1 MKKFLE
7 KLLRTKQEQHKNLTA
22 AIIKAESEEERA
34 QIGATLEALAA
45 EIDELKEK
53 IAEVDEPAGAGEG
66 EGEGRNNGEGAQGA
80 NAGAGEGR
88 GVNVVATMQPRGAA
102 AQGAQNVDPRD
113 TQEYRNAFME
123 YMCRGVQIP
132 AELRATTT
140 TADGSAAIPTTLLN
154 EIVKELKGY
163 GEIYNKVR
171 KLNIL
176 GGVKVPILSL
186 MPTATWIGES
196 AASADNKIA
205 ANDAVSFNYYG
216 VECKI
221 SQTVLVNV
229 TTFAAF
235 QALFAPLAA
244 EAVIKA
250 LEIAFVAGDGNNK
263 PLGITADTRVPEK
276 NVISLTAAEFASW
289 GGWKKK
295 VFAKMPKAYRNGE
308 FVMAQGTFDGYIDG
322 MEDKNGQP
330 IGRVNYG
337 IENGETYRFGGKNVM
352 TVEDDIIAPYDSA
365 SAGDVVA
372 VFVDWSKYAMN
383 SNLELKA
390 VKWEDHD
397 TNEIKNKVILVCDG
411 KLLDPHGVLI
421 IKKGE

>member
-1 MKKFLE
+1 MKKRLE
-7 KLLRTKQEQHKNLTA
+7 KRLQEKLEQRENLTA
-22 AIIKAESEEERA
+22 AMIEAETKEERA
-34 QIGATLEALAA
+34 SIGATLKALGD
-45 EIDELKEK
+45 EIKELEEM
-53 IAEVDEPAGAGEG
+53 IAEVDEPAGEGEPRDGGAQGGEG
-66 EGEGRNNGEGAQGA
+66 E
-80 NAGAGEGR
+80 GAGEGR
-88 GVNVVATMQPRGAA
+88 GLKVLKTFEPRSAG
-102 AQGAQNVDPRD
+102 AQGETDPRD
-113 TQEYRNAFME
+113 SQEYRNAFMNFV
-123 YMCRGVQIP
+123 CRGVQIP
-132 AELRATTT
+132 AEMRATTT

-171 KLNIL
+171 KLNIQ
-176 GGVKVPILSL
+176 GGVEVPILSL
-186 MPTATWIGES
+186 MPSASWIGES
-196 AASADNKIA
+196 AASEAQKIEA
-205 ANDAVSFNYYG
+205 KQTVSFKYYG

-229 TTFAAF
+229 TTYAAF

-263 PLGITADTRVPEK
+263 PLGVTVDTRVPEK
-276 NVISLTAAEFASW
+276 NVITLSAAEFASW
-289 GGWKKK
+289 SGWKKK

-352 TVEDDIIAPYDSA
+352 TVEDDIIVPYDTA
-365 SAGDVVA
+365 AEGDVVA

-383 SNLELKA
+383 SNLEFKT

-421 IKKGE
+421 IKKGA

>member
-1 MKKFLE
+1 MKERLM
-7 KLLRTKQEQHKNLTA
+7 KLLKAKQEQRENLNA
-22 AIIKAESEEERA
+22 AMIEAETKEERA
-34 QIGATLEALAA
+34 AIGDTLKALGNEIKELEEAL
-45 EIDELKEK
+45 
-53 IAEVDEPAGAGEG
+53 AEVDEPAGAGEG
-66 EGEGRNNGEGAQGA
+66 ESASAGSESGEGRRVILGGHEARGAGAQG
-80 NAGAGEGR
+80 E
-88 GVNVVATMQPRGAA
+88 T
-102 AQGAQNVDPRD
+102 DSRD
-113 TQEYRNAFME
+113 SQEYRNAFMNFV
-123 YMCRGVQIP
+123 CRGVQIP
-132 AELRATTT
+132 AEMRATTT

-154 EIVKELKGY
+154 EIIKELKGY
-163 GEIYNKVR
+163 GDIYNKVR
-171 KLNIL
+171 KLNIQ

-186 MPTATWIGES
+186 MPAASWIGES
-196 AASADNKIA
+196 SASEATKIQ
-205 ANDAVSFNYYG
+205 ANTFVSFNYYG

-229 TTFAAF
+229 TTYEAF

-263 PLGITADTRVPEK
+263 PLGVTVDTRVPEK
-276 NVISLTAAEFASW
+276 NIITLTAAEFASW
-289 GGWKKK
+289 SGWKKK

-352 TVEDDIIAPYDSA
+352 TVEDDIIVPYDTA
-365 SAGDVVA
+365 SEGDVVA

-383 SNLELKA
+383 SNLEFKT

-421 IKKGE
+421 IKKGA

>member
-1 MKKFLE
+1 MKKRLM
-7 KLLRTKQEQHKNLTA
+7 KLLKAKQEQRDNLNA
-22 AIIKAESEEERA
+22 AMIDAETREERA
-34 QIGATLEALAA
+34 AIGETLSKIAEEIAELEAAL
-45 EIDELKEK
+45 
-53 IAEVDEPAGAGEG
+53 AEVDEPAGAGEG
-66 EGEGRNNGEGAQGA
+66 EGRNNGAGDQGGD
-80 NAGAGEGR
+80 AGAGEGR
-88 GVNVVATMQPRGAA
+88 GVNVVATMQTRGVA
-102 AQGAQNVDPRD
+102 AQGAQATDPRD
-113 TQEYRNAFME
+113 SQEYRNAFMNFV
-123 YMCRGVQIP
+123 CRGVQIP
-132 AELRATTT
+132 AEMRATTT

-154 EIVKELKGY
+154 EIIKELKGY
-163 GEIYNKVR
+163 GDIYNKVR
-171 KLNIL
+171 KLNIQ

-186 MPTATWIGES
+186 MPAASWIGES
-196 AASADNKIA
+196 SASEATKIQ
-205 ANDAVSFNYYG
+205 ANTFVSFNYYG

-229 TTFAAF
+229 TTYEAF

-263 PLGITADTRVPEK
+263 PLGVTVDTRVPEK
-276 NVISLTAAEFASW
+276 NVITLTAAEFASW
-289 GGWKKK
+289 SGWKKK

-352 TVEDDIIAPYDSA
+352 TVEDDIIVPYDTA
-365 SAGDVVA
+365 SEGDVVA

-383 SNLELKA
+383 SNLEFKT

-421 IKKGE
+421 IKKGA